1 MPHKMLI
8 IFFFIIAWLVTT
20 TVQSSYTSITE
31 YGEGSDDAIES
42 YGKSIGYFTGYLLIV
57 GFFYVIFMRS
67 YILIR
72 KYVNKE
78 AHPKTIEW
86 SKLFYS
92 NFRKPLFFFHASIN
106 IIAIFFG
113 IYHAQLVEVKSELQA
128 NLGWLA
134 IAIMITLSISG
145 FIMYFKLRP
154 IWNNKDARSMIRVSH
169 RQWMLSFALIIIL
182 LIHVSFGEV
191 H

>member
-1 MPHKMLI
+1 MQHKKLI
-8 IFFFIIAWLVTT
+8 IFFFLITCLLTT
-20 TVQSSYTSITE
+20 TVQSSHASITE

-42 YGKSIGYFTGYLLIV
+42 YGKSIGSFTSYLLIV

-78 AHPKTIEW
+78 AHPIIIET

-92 NFRKPLFFFHASIN
+92 NFRKPLFFLHASIN

-113 IYHAQLVEVKSELQA
+113 IYHALLVEVKSELQA

-134 IAIMITLSISG
+134 IAIMIALSISG

-154 IWNNKDARSMIRVSH
+154 IWSNKDARSMIRVSH
-169 RQWMLSFALIIIL
+169 RQWMLSFTLIIIL
-182 LIHVSFGEV
+182 LIHVSFGEI